1 MTDHSPQHHSQP
13 PSFRRQETQRLLNW
27 VRHGES
33 ALVVG
38 VSGVGKSN
46 LFRHL
51 LDPAVQAAALGQV
64 AADTIIARVNLHYAP
79 DFSDR
84 AVYSLILDA
93 LEELADAGHPS
104 LAGLERARLGE
115 LHDRLLNVGDDTL
128 QIQRAARQALSLV
141 LGGPQRRLGLLFD
154 QFDDLYRDASP
165 RLFMNLRGLREAFKY
180 RLAFVFF
187 TRDVLDNLAP
197 PDPARDELHELV
209 ATQTMGLAAGDRA
222 AAAELLSRVAARRGL
237 APGDLVIDRLFAA
250 TGGHA
255 GLLRAAYLS
264 SENDLTGLRPLVRGS
279 GPVEEL
285 AAALLNAPSVEREC
299 RQIWHG
305 LSLDEQSYL
314 AALVNGTPPEP
325 PPAAPL
331 ANLRLKGLVVDAG
344 APHVFAPILAAYVA
358 RQPAV
363 WGEAFVY
370 DTARRK
376 VRIQGQ
382 LIDLTRLEARLLHL
396 LWAERDRLVTRDG
409 LISAGWPDDTKDISH
424 DGALNAQMSRL
435 RNKLEPDP
443 ENPRYLITE
452 PGVGYRLAVPRSP
465 SS

>member
-1 MTDHSPQHHSQP
+1 MTDHSSQP
-13 PSFRRQETQRLLNW
+13 QNQPPTFRRQETQRLLNW

-51 LDPAVQAAALGQV
+51 LDPAVQAAELGE
-64 AADTIIARVNLHYAP
+64 AAAATIIARVNLHYAP

-93 LEELADAGHPS
+93 LEELANAGHPA

-115 LHDRLLNVGDDTL
+115 LHDRLLDVGDDPL
-128 QIQRAARQALSLV
+128 KIQRAARQALSLV
-141 LGGPQRRLGLLFD
+141 LADPQRRLGLLFD

-209 ATQTMGLAAGDRA
+209 ATQTLGLAAGDRA
-222 AAAELLSRVAARRGL
+222 AAEDLLSRVAARRGL
-237 APGDLVIDRLFAA
+237 APGDLVVDRLFAVS
-250 TGGHA
+250 GGHA

-264 SENDLTGLRPLVRGS
+264 SENDATNLRPLVRGAE
-279 GPVEEL
+279 PIEAL
-285 AAALLNAPSVEREC
+285 AAALLNSPSVEREC
-299 RQIWHG
+299 RQIWHS

-314 AALVNGTPPEP
+314 AALATGAPPEP

-331 ANLRLKGLVVDAG
+331 ANLRLKGLVVGTG
-344 APHVFAPILAAYVA
+344 AAHIFAPILAAYVA

-363 WGEAFVY
+363 WREAFVY
-370 DTARRK
+370 DQARRK
-376 VRIQGQ
+376 VIIHGRQ
-382 LIDLTRLEARLLHL
+382 IDLTPVEAGLMQL
-396 LWAERDRLVTRDG
+396 LWTERHRLVTRDE
-409 LISAGWPDDTKDISH
+409 LITAGWPEDHKDISY
-424 DGALNAQMSRL
+424 DGALNTQMSRL
-435 RNKLEPDP
+435 RNKIEPDSD
-443 ENPRYLITE
+443 NPRYLITR
-452 PGVGYRLAVPRSP
+452 PGVGYQLVVPSADP
-465 SS
+465 N